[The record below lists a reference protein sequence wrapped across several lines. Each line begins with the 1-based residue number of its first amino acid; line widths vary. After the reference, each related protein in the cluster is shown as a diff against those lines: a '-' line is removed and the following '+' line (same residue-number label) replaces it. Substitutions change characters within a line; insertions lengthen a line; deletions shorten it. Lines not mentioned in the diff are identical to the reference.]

1 MDGFLLLI
9 LFHFLELLKRLNFLS
24 FQSYCFSLCTL
35 CLFSWRFPR
44 LLIFFLLRFYFF
56 SPFSLNFLSL
66 MFLFIT
72 TLFTYLVLIYFKNEV
87 FYFVR
92 ILMVIFWSF
101 LNPASFFFPEV
112 AFFSLFEFPAFT
124 LKAFLKCLVILY
136 FPLIAKHGS
145 L

>member
-1 MDGFLLLI
+1 MSPPHFVSLFGTPEEVKFLIFSVI
-9 LFHFLELLKRLNFLS
+9 LFFSLYFVSIFLEISSSSN
-24 FQSYCFSLCTL
+24 
-35 CLFSWRFPR
+35 
-44 LLIFFLLRFYFF
+44 FFLLRFYFF
-56 SPFSLNFLSL
+56 FPFSLNFLSL
-66 MFLFIT
+66 MFLFIA
-72 TLFTYLVLIYFKNEV
+72 TLFTYLVLIYFENEV

-112 AFFSLFEFPAFT
+112 AFFSLFEFQAFT